1 MLERVHSL
9 PLRDDDDVDQCYKT
23 AFQLQQAGVLFC
35 LQNEGDMEAMNA
47 RNIPFLAGTTV
58 AYGLTKEQA
67 IAALT
72 GNTAKILRIDN
83 FMGTL
88 EVGKDATLFIS
99 EGDALDMKTNN
110 VTWAFIQGRKLDL
123 RNEQQ
128 QLYHTYE
135 EKYGLKD
142 K

>member
-1 MLERVHSL
+1 
-9 PLRDDDDVDQCYKT
+9 
-23 AFQLQQAGVLFC
+23 
-35 LQNEGDMEAMNA
+35 
-47 RNIPFLAGTTV
+47 
-58 AYGLTKEQA
+58 
-67 IAALT
+67 
-72 GNTAKILRIDN
+72 
-83 FMGTL
+83 MGTL